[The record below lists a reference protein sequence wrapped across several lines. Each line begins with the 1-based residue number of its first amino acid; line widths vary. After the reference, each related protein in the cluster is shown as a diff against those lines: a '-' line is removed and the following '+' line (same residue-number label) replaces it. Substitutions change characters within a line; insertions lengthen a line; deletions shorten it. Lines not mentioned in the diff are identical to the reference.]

1 MSKKRGL
8 GRGLDAL
15 IPSGSDQI
23 PSRQGMLQVPVEN
36 IQPNPRQPRTSPETE
51 NISQLADS
59 IREHG
64 ILQPLIVL
72 SKGAGGSYTLIAGE
86 RRLRAAQKAGLEFV
100 PVIVREANEQQQLEW
115 ALVEN
120 LQRSDL
126 NPLEIANGYHQ
137 LADEFNLS
145 HAEIAERVGKNR
157 ATVSNTLRLLK
168 LSAAVRGALIEN
180 KISEGHARAL
190 LSLPT
195 AQAQSAALQSIL
207 ERELSV
213 RQVEELVQRL
223 LGERRKKKPTTKRS
237 PEETALENQ
246 LRDALGTRVTLKRG
260 RRGGSLVIRFFS
272 DEELNVLV
280 DRLLASSEEK

>member
-1 MSKKRGL
+1 MG
-8 GRGLDAL
+8 
-15 IPSGSDQI
+15 
-23 PSRQGMLQVPVEN
+23 
-36 IQPNPRQPRTSPETE
+36 

-59 IREHG
+59 ISEHG
-64 ILQPLIVL
+64 ILQPLVVL
-72 SKGAGGSYTLIAGE
+72 PKDAGGSYTLIAGE
-86 RRLRAAQKAGLEFV
+86 RRLRAAEVAGLEFV

-126 NPLEIANGYHQ
+126 NPLEIANGYLQ
-137 LADEFNLS
+137 LADEFDLS
-145 HAEIAERVGKNR
+145 HAEIAKRVGKNR

-272 DEELNVLV
+272 DEELNALV

>member
-8 GRGLDAL
+8 GKGLDAL
-15 IPSGSDQI
+15 IPTGSDQI
-23 PSRQGMLQVPVEN
+23 PSRGGMLQIPVEN
-36 IQPNPRQPRTSPETE
+36 IQPNPRQPRTSPEMG

-64 ILQPLIVL
+64 ILQPLVVL
-72 SKGAGGSYTLIAGE
+72 PKDTGGSYTLIAGE
-86 RRLRAAQKAGLEFV
+86 RRLRAAEKAGLEFV

-126 NPLEIANGYHQ
+126 NPLETANGYLQ
-137 LADEFNLS
+137 LADEFDLS
-145 HAEIAERVGKNR
+145 HAEIAKRVGKNR

-223 LGERRKKKPTTKRS
+223 LGERRKKKPSTKRS

-272 DEELNVLV
+272 DEELNALV

>member
-1 MSKKRGL
+1 MG
-8 GRGLDAL
+8 
-15 IPSGSDQI
+15 
-23 PSRQGMLQVPVEN
+23 
-36 IQPNPRQPRTSPETE
+36 

-59 IREHG
+59 ISEHG
-64 ILQPLIVL
+64 ILQPLVVL
-72 SKGAGGSYTLIAGE
+72 PKDAGGSYTLIAGE
-86 RRLRAAQKAGLEFV
+86 RRLRAAEKAGLEFV

-126 NPLEIANGYHQ
+126 NPLEIANGYLQ
-137 LADEFNLS
+137 LADEFDLS
-145 HAEIAERVGKNR
+145 HAEIAKRVGKNR

-223 LGERRKKKPTTKRS
+223 LGERRKKKPKTKRS
-237 PEETALENQ
+237 PEETDLENQ

-272 DEELNVLV
+272 DEELNALV

>member
-8 GRGLDAL
+8 GKGLDAL
-15 IPSGSDQI
+15 IPTGSDKA

-36 IQPNPRQPRTSPETE
+36 IQPNPRQPRTSPEME

-64 ILQPLIVL
+64 ILQPLVVL
-72 SKGAGGSYTLIAGE
+72 PKDADGSYTLIAGE
-86 RRLRAAQKAGLEFV
+86 RRLRAAQKTGLKFV

-126 NPLEIANGYHQ
+126 NPLETASGYLQ
-137 LADEFNLS
+137 LADEFDLS
-145 HAEIAERVGKNR
+145 HAEIAKRVGKNR

-246 LRDALGTRVTLKRG
+246 LRDTLGTRVTLKRG

-272 DEELNVLV
+272 DEELNALV

>member
-8 GRGLDAL
+8 GKGLDAL
-15 IPSGSDQI
+15 IPTGSDQI
-23 PSRQGMLQVPVEN
+23 PSKQGLLQVPVEN
-36 IQPNPRQPRTSPETE
+36 IQPNPRQPRKSPEIE

-64 ILQPLIVL
+64 ILQPLVIL
-72 SKGAGGSYTLIAGE
+72 PKDAGGSYTLIAGE

-120 LQRSDL
+120 LQRTDL
-126 NPLEIANGYHQ
+126 NPLETANGYLQ
-137 LADEFNLS
+137 LADEFDLS
-145 HAEIAERVGKNR
+145 HAEIAKRVGKNR

-213 RQVEELVQRL
+213 RQTEELVQRL

-237 PEETALENQ
+237 PEETDLENQ

-272 DEELNVLV
+272 DEELNALV

>member
-8 GRGLDAL
+8 GKGLDAL
-15 IPSGSDQI
+15 IPTGSDQI
-23 PSRQGMLQVPVEN
+23 PSRQGLLQVPVEN
-36 IQPNPRQPRTSPETE
+36 IQPNPRQPRTSPEME

-64 ILQPLIVL
+64 ILQPLVVL
-72 SKGAGGSYTLIAGE
+72 PKDAGGRYTLIAGE

-126 NPLEIANGYHQ
+126 NPLEIANGYLQ
-137 LADEFNLS
+137 LADEFDLS
-145 HAEIAERVGKNR
+145 HAEIAKRVGKNR

-272 DEELNVLV
+272 DEELNTLV

>member
-8 GRGLDAL
+8 GKGLDAL
-15 IPSGSDQI
+15 IPTGSDQI
-23 PSRQGMLQVPVEN
+23 PSKQGLLQVPVEN
-36 IQPNPRQPRTSPETE
+36 IQPNPRQPRKSLEME

-64 ILQPLIVL
+64 ILQPLVIL
-72 SKGAGGSYTLIAGE
+72 PKDAGGSYTLIAGE

-120 LQRSDL
+120 LQRTDL
-126 NPLEIANGYHQ
+126 NPLETANGYLQ
-137 LADEFNLS
+137 LADEFDLS
-145 HAEIAERVGKNR
+145 HAEIAKRVGKNR

-213 RQVEELVQRL
+213 RQTEELVQRL

-237 PEETALENQ
+237 PEETDLENQ

-272 DEELNVLV
+272 DEELNALV

>member
-8 GRGLDAL
+8 GKGLDAL
-15 IPSGSDQI
+15 IPTGSDKI
-23 PSRQGMLQVPVEN
+23 PSKHGLLQVPVEN

-64 ILQPLIVL
+64 ILQPLVVL
-72 SKGAGGSYTLIAGE
+72 PKGAGGSYTLIAGE

-126 NPLEIANGYHQ
+126 NPLETAHGYLQ
-137 LADEFNLS
+137 LADEFDLS
-145 HAEIAERVGKNR
+145 HAEIAQRVGKNR

-223 LGERRKKKPTTKRS
+223 LGERRKKKQKTKRS

-272 DEELNVLV
+272 DEELNTLV

>member
-8 GRGLDAL
+8 GKGLDAL
-15 IPSGSDQI
+15 IPTGADQI
-23 PSRQGMLQVPVEN
+23 PSKQGLLQVPVEN
-36 IQPNPRQPRTSPETE
+36 IQPNPRQPRKSVEIE

-64 ILQPLIVL
+64 ILQPLVVL
-72 SKGAGGSYTLIAGE
+72 PKGAGGTYTLIAGE

-120 LQRSDL
+120 LQRTDL
-126 NPLEIANGYHQ
+126 NPLETANGYLQ
-137 LADEFNLS
+137 LADEFDLS
-145 HAEIAERVGKNR
+145 HAEIAKRVGKNR

-213 RQVEELVQRL
+213 RQTEELVQRL

-272 DEELNVLV
+272 DEELNALV

>member
-8 GRGLDAL
+8 GKGLDAL
-15 IPSGSDQI
+15 IPTGSDQI
-23 PSRQGMLQVPVEN
+23 PSRGGMLQVPVEN
-36 IQPNPRQPRTSPETE
+36 IQPNPRQPRTSPEMG

-59 IREHG
+59 ISEHG
-64 ILQPLIVL
+64 ILQPLVVL
-72 SKGAGGSYTLIAGE
+72 PKDAGGSYTLIAGE
-86 RRLRAAQKAGLEFV
+86 RRLRAAEKAGLEFV

-126 NPLEIANGYHQ
+126 NPLEIANGYLQ
-137 LADEFNLS
+137 LADEFDLS
-145 HAEIAERVGKNR
+145 HAEIAKRVGKNR

-195 AQAQSAALQSIL
+195 AQAQSAALQNIL

-223 LGERRKKKPTTKRS
+223 LGERRKKKPKTKRS
-237 PEETALENQ
+237 PEETDLENQ

-272 DEELNVLV
+272 DEELNALV

>member
-8 GRGLDAL
+8 GKGLDAL
-15 IPSGSDQI
+15 IPTGSDQV

-36 IQPNPRQPRTSPETE
+36 IQPNPRQPRTSPEME

-59 IREHG
+59 ISEHG
-64 ILQPLIVL
+64 ILQPLVVL
-72 SKGAGGSYTLIAGE
+72 PKDAGGSYTLIAGE
-86 RRLRAAQKAGLEFV
+86 RRLRAAQKAGLGFV

-126 NPLEIANGYHQ
+126 NPLETANGYLQ
-137 LADEFNLS
+137 LADEFDLS
-145 HAEIAERVGKNR
+145 HAEIAKRVGKNR

-272 DEELNVLV
+272 DEELNALV

>member
-280 DRLLASSEEK
+280 DRLLASPEEK

>member
-8 GRGLDAL
+8 GKGLDAL
-15 IPSGSDQI
+15 IPTGSDQV

-36 IQPNPRQPRTSPETE
+36 IQPNPRQPRTSPEME

-64 ILQPLIVL
+64 ILQPLVVL
-72 SKGAGGSYTLIAGE
+72 PKDAGGSYTLIAGE
-86 RRLRAAQKAGLEFV
+86 RRLRAAQKAGLGFV

-126 NPLEIANGYHQ
+126 NPLETANGYLQ
-137 LADEFNLS
+137 LADEFDLS
-145 HAEIAERVGKNR
+145 HAEIAKRVGKNR

-272 DEELNVLV
+272 DEELNALV

>member
-1 MSKKRGL
+1 MSMKRGL
-8 GRGLDAL
+8 GKGLDAL
-15 IPSGSDQI
+15 IPVSADQMPSG
-23 PSRQGMLQVPVEN
+23 QGMLQVPVEN
-36 IQPNPRQPRTSPETE
+36 IQPNPRQPRKSLETQD
-51 NISQLADS
+51 ISQLADS

-64 ILQPLIVL
+64 ILQPLVVL
-72 SKGAGGSYTLIAGE
+72 PKDASGTYSLIAGE
-86 RRLRAAQKAGLEFV
+86 RRLRAAQKAGLAYV
-100 PVIVREANEQQQLEW
+100 PVIVREADERQQLEW

-120 LQRSDL
+120 LQRTDL
-126 NPLEIANGYHQ
+126 NPLEIAEGYHQ
-137 LADEFNLS
+137 LADEFDLS

-168 LSAAVRGALIEN
+168 LSAVVRDALIMN

-207 ERELSV
+207 ERGLSV

-223 LGERRKKKPTTKRS
+223 LGERRKKKPTTNRS
-237 PEETALENQ
+237 PEETALEDQ

-260 RRGGSLVIRFFS
+260 RSGGSLVIRFFS
-272 DEELNVLV
+272 DEELNTLV
-280 DRLLASSEEK
+280 DRLLAGSEEK

>member
-8 GRGLDAL
+8 GKGLDAL
-15 IPSGSDQI
+15 IPAGPGQI

-36 IQPNPRQPRTSPETE
+36 IQPNPRQPRTSPENE

-86 RRLRAAQKAGLEFV
+86 RRLWAAQKAGLEFV

-137 LADEFNLS
+137 LADEFDLS

-168 LSAAVRGALIEN
+168 LSAAVRAALIEN

-260 RRGGSLVIRFFS
+260 RRGGSLIIRFFS
-272 DEELNVLV
+272 DEELNALV
-280 DRLLASSEEK
+280 DRLLDSSEGK

>member
-8 GRGLDAL
+8 GKGLDAL
-15 IPSGSDQI
+15 IPAGADQI
-23 PSRQGMLQVPVEN
+23 PSRQGMLQVSVEN
-36 IQPNPRQPRTSPETE
+36 IQPNPRQPRTSPGIE

-64 ILQPLIVL
+64 ILQPLVVL
-72 SKGAGGSYTLIAGE
+72 PKGSGGSYTLIAGE

-100 PVIVREANEQQQLEW
+100 PVIVREADEQQQLEW

-126 NPLEIANGYHQ
+126 NPLEIANGYQQ

-157 ATVSNTLRLLK
+157 TTVSNTLRLLK
-168 LSAAVRGALIEN
+168 LSAAVRGALVGD

-195 AQAQSAALQSIL
+195 AQAQAAALHSIL
-207 ERELSV
+207 ERDLSV

-272 DEELNVLV
+272 DEELNALV
-280 DRLLASSEEK
+280 DRLLDSSEGK

>member
-8 GRGLDAL
+8 GKGLDAL
-15 IPSGSDQI
+15 IPAGSDQI

-36 IQPNPRQPRTSPETE
+36 IQPNPRQPRTSPEME

-59 IREHG
+59 IGEHG
-64 ILQPLIVL
+64 ILQPLVVL
-72 SKGAGGSYTLIAGE
+72 PKGAGGSYTLIAGE
-86 RRLRAAQKAGLEFV
+86 RRLRAAQKAGLDLV

-126 NPLEIANGYHQ
+126 NPLETANGYLQ
-137 LADEFNLS
+137 LADEFDLS
-145 HAEIAERVGKNR
+145 HAEIAKRVGKNR

-272 DEELNVLV
+272 DEELNALV

>member
-8 GRGLDAL
+8 GKGLDAL
-15 IPSGSDQI
+15 IPTGSDKI
-23 PSRQGMLQVPVEN
+23 PSRGGMLQVPVEN
-36 IQPNPRQPRTSPETE
+36 IQPNPRQPRTSPEMG

-59 IREHG
+59 ISEHG
-64 ILQPLIVL
+64 ILQPLVVL
-72 SKGAGGSYTLIAGE
+72 PKDAGGSYTLIAGE
-86 RRLRAAQKAGLEFV
+86 RRLRAAEKAGLEFV

-126 NPLEIANGYHQ
+126 NPLEIANGYLQ
-137 LADEFNLS
+137 LADEFDLS
-145 HAEIAERVGKNR
+145 HAEIAKRVGKNR

-223 LGERRKKKPTTKRS
+223 LGERRKKKPKTKRS
-237 PEETALENQ
+237 PEETDLENQ

-272 DEELNVLV
+272 DEELNALV